1 MLERRSTILVCAAA
15 LLILGALAAAAL
27 TWRHKQQESPIVAVI
42 PETTAEELWEGEH
55 AGVALAVKGTK
66 WRIYWNG
73 PSSEDQ
79 VAQQI
84 ALVQHVDS
92 IHAAGLILAP
102 DHPLALTTVVRHVL
116 SRGIPTVIVSTEL
129 PLHPQS
135 NLGFVLNDDEAAGA
149 LAADYVAQLLH
160 GHGQVTL
167 LGDNPNIRSTAM
179 RAKGFGDRL
188 VNYPDLHLVAQPR
201 GSFRQGEAEQQ
212 TEDVLRAHPHLAAI
226 VSIGVIQT
234 RGTLIALRS
243 LQQQDKVALISFD
256 QDLDLMYALRH
267 GEINAVIVQNT
278 FKMGQMAM
286 QMINDAHRGAA
297 MPATRRVASMLITR
311 ANIDTPEA
319 QRVLSVDWRP

>member
-1 MLERRSTILVCAAA
+1 MIERRRFFLLGTALFLVFAAIFAILWHLRLRDNPV
-15 LLILGALAAAAL
+15 
-27 TWRHKQQESPIVAVI
+27 VAVI

-84 ALVQHVDS
+84 ALVQHINA
-92 IHAAGLILAP
+92 IHASGLILAP

-129 PLHPQS
+129 PLHPQN
-135 NLGFVLNDDEAAGA
+135 NLGFVLNDDRAAGE
-149 LAADYVAQLLH
+149 LAANYVAHLLN
-160 GHGQVTL
+160 GHGTVAL
-167 LGDNPNIRSTAM
+167 FGDNPDIRSATV
-179 RAKGFGDRL
+179 RATVFAQTLALR
-188 VNYPDLHLVAQPR
+188 YPDIHLAAQPR
-201 GSFRQGEAEQQ
+201 GSLRMGEAEQQ
-212 TEDVLRAHPHLAAI
+212 TEDVLRANPHIAAI

-243 LQQQDKVALISFD
+243 LKQQDKVALISFD
-256 QDLDLMYALRH
+256 QDLDLMYSLRH

-278 FKMGQMAM
+278 FRMGQTAM
-286 QMINDAHRGAA
+286 QMIEDAHQGAA
-297 MPATRRVASMLITR
+297 IPPMTRVASLLITR
-311 ANIDTPEA
+311 ANIDSPEA